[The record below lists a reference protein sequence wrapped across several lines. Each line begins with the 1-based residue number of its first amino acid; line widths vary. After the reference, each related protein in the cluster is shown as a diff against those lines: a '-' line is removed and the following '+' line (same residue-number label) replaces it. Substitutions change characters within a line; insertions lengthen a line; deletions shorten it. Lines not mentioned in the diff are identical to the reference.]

1 MSVLK
6 CTMFFPVVVLDMD
19 IVRRILACETI
30 DELAALEGLYVLNG
44 NEQGLVY
51 ERKVE
56 IVSRLLEWGME
67 NEQQGLAANLSDS
80 WTLKQRR
87 SFLMEWNDDEPFR
100 AVMDSEPVVQS
111 GRGEKRAADETG
123 EGTSEQVSESNY
135 FTVTNVKQVKVKMFR
150 TTGTDYT
157 I

>member
-1 MSVLK
+1 
-6 CTMFFPVVVLDMD
+6 MFFPVVVLDMD

-87 SFLMEWNDDEPFR
+87 SFLMEWNDDEPFG
-100 AVMDSEPVVQS
+100 Q
-111 GRGEKRAADETG
+111 
-123 EGTSEQVSESNY
+123 
-135 FTVTNVKQVKVKMFR
+135 
-150 TTGTDYT
+150 
-157 I
+157 